1 MNFHEFWNIDSM
13 EKHAKTPKST
23 YNSLQFPAEMNI
35 TVSKTLT
42 TFISFRT
49 DYDYRADY

>member
-1 MNFHEFWNIDSM
+1 M

-42 TFISFRT
+42 TLSFRT
-49 DYDYRADY
+49 DYVIGQITN